1 MILHTNHSFII
12 RIMVDPA
19 AKPGDIM
26 EWKGMV
32 QYVASGERRYFQD
45 IDEIPVLIRR
55 ILRLAPEED
64 KDCPPPG
71 NRRNLAPSG

>member
-1 MILHTNHSFII
+1 MSVHTNHSFII
-12 RIMVDPA
+12 RIRVDPA
-19 AKPGDIM
+19 AKSGSPM

-55 ILRLAPEED
+55 ILRLEPEAGRED
-64 KDCPPPG
+64 SPPG
-71 NRRNLAPSG
+71 KRRGLTRNG